1 MTKQLPEPTWGTEE
15 ITRDSTIPGTWRTH
29 VVNDETFVE
38 ITDDRPLEQVAA
50 EGPPEAMR
58 QMMLAEIA
66 THDGLTRPLTPVDIV
81 VSEEAVDAAK
91 LHVEASRS
99 AGVEPDPVV
108 ALMAQAQDLPE
119 DMETWAK
126 DQAIEAALS
135 STDQQ
140 AALMTAEG
148 GLTDQ
153 TGEHDTADPLKAIE
167 QLWDLQRRDLLP
179 TQALPAFR
187 EPTTADEKNIVEH
200 AMAILPHIGA
210 EATVAYLTG
219 ALARTNA

>member
-1 MTKQLPEPTWGTEE
+1 MTGQQLPEPTWGTAE

-38 ITDDRPLEQVAA
+38 ITDDRPLEQIAA
-50 EGPPEAMR
+50 EGPPEAM
-58 QMMLAEIA
+58 QQVMLAEIA
-66 THDGLTRPLTPVDIV
+66 THDGLTRPLTPVDIP
-81 VSEEAVDAAK
+81 DA
-91 LHVEASRS
+91 
-99 AGVEPDPVV
+99 
-108 ALMAQAQDLPE
+108 
-119 DMETWAK
+119 ETWAK

-187 EPTTADEKNIVEH
+187 APTSADEKAVVEH

-219 ALARTNA
+219 ALARMA